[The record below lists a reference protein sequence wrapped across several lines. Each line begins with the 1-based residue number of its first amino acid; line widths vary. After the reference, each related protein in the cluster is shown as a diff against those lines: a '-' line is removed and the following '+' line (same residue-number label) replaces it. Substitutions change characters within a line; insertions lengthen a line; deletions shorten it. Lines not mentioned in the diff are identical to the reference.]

1 MAKPSLETER
11 RSQDEY
17 RRRAALGDPDAQ
29 FYLAWDYFKGRLVAK
44 DIPTAI
50 SFLRQLE
57 KTSPQLARFNIAKMK
72 YLVGDDSLKDDIR
85 IDCEAGFGPALYLM
99 AGNSYRKGSQTDL
112 AEALSYFEA
121 AARNGHLLSRI
132 WAWRLSRRG
141 FWHRVATSI
150 SLLPMIVQIIVV
162 MMRNEKDVRVWH

>member
-1 MAKPSLETER
+1 LKQNADRKTSIAGAPRWAIPT
-11 RSQDEY
+11 RSFTL
-17 RRRAALGDPDAQ
+17 RGTIS
-29 FYLAWDYFKGRLVAK
+29 KGGWSPR
-44 DIPTAI
+44 IPTAI